1 LGIEWLPSSYASFIV
16 TLLPMFSPIL
26 PTQKE
31 TSISE
36 VQNTTKVATHFDGY
50 NFTKK
55 NSTVRNTTV
64 DTIPL
69 QARIDSISNTGSV
82 IVKFN
87 KLMTIPV
94 IYTNVS
100 QRRLEPDYKETIDQF
115 LVLKVKSGIDDLS
128 PNRTKIIMFNLTD
141 Y

>member
-1 LGIEWLPSSYASFIV
+1 
-16 TLLPMFSPIL
+16 MSPIFL

-36 VQNTTKVATHFDGY
+36 VQNTTKVTHFDGF
-50 NFTKK
+50 NSTKK
-55 NSTVRNTTV
+55 NSTVRKTT
-64 DTIPL
+64 DPIPL
-69 QARIDSISNTGSV
+69 QARIHSISNTGSV

-87 KLMTIPV
+87 KLMTIPE

-100 QRRLEPDYKETIDQF
+100 QRRLEPDYYETINLF
-115 LVLKVKSGIDDLS
+115 LALKVKSGIDDLS

-141 Y
+141 F